1 MVREI
6 GANSASATFAVM
18 LVTYYDYNYKSRS
31 KVWHH
36 SNFKL
41 QAPRKKLYY
50 IIAVLYYVLC
60 IYVVVISIFL
70 VTFPLWVNK
79 LCGNI

>member
-41 QAPRKKLYY
+41 QAPRKNC
-50 IIAVLYYVLC
+50 IIAVLYYVYML
-60 IYVVVISIFL
+60 S
-70 VTFPLWVNK
+70 
-79 LCGNI
+79 